1 MTDTDPRWVGMWFP
15 GFLISAG
22 MLFIL
27 SILFLTFP
35 ETLNKR
41 TLTAKEKRRLRKQL
55 KSISTVAGTLCSSH
69 TNDSSRDILPPKR
82 QLETIQEDEASE
94 VIDQN
99 FEFLDSISA
108 RVPNNVSYV
117 PNFGSGSGSDT
128 VSNFSTSVSSST
140 FRLSSHS
147 PSLAGHSSSE
157 ASSMAIIVPKSK
169 PAKRKRTCSAY
180 FRDKFAHTKLKLK
193 GFFKSFFKLI
203 LNLRY
208 TLLIIILSIECILV
222 AGFVHYMILYS
233 QNIYQISSSRSSIL
247 VGGVI
252 VPSAII
258 GAILGGIIVRKFD
271 LGIEGCTRLII
282 ASSIVVIGGIFVLLF
297 VKCDGQSSVGIDLAS
312 QTFNKTFVGCNKDCN
327 CQSTYYPTCG
337 IDKVTYISPCYA
349 GCKKVDSNV
358 NLI

>member
-169 PAKRKRTCSAY
+169 TTKRKRTCSAY

-193 GFFKSFFKLI
+193 GLFKSFFKLI